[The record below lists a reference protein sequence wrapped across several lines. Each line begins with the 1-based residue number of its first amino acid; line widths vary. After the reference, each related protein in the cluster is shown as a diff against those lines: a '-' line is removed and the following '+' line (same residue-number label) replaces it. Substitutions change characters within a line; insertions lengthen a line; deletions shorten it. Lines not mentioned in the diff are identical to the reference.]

1 LRTLAR
7 DLGRL
12 TALVDL
18 YACVWVEDV
27 TQMLRRELNFNKLT
41 GTVPSE
47 LALLTALNH
56 LYV

>member
-1 LRTLAR
+1 
-7 DLGRL
+7 
-12 TALVDL
+12 L

-56 LYV
+56 LYERLMV